1 MIYQG
6 NSSFEANMAFNHP
19 FLLHRPADYGMG
31 SLLSAA
37 QHPYLPVALQ
47 PPGLHTSILPKLQQT
62 VARSPIASASDLL
75 TPHPQHLRP
84 IRSLEP
90 PENEVRDDPKVEL
103 ESKDLWEQFHVL
115 GTEMVITKSG
125 RRMFPPYKVRVSG
138 LDKRAKYILLM
149 DIVAVDDCRYKFHN
163 SRWMVAGK
171 ADPEMPKRM
180 YIHPDSPSTG
190 EQWMQK
196 VVSFHKLKLT
206 NNISDKHGFL
216 HPITIHNEVYPTILN
231 SMHKYQPRFHL
242 VRANDI
248 LKLPYS
254 AFRTYVFKETE
265 FIAVTAYQN
274 EKITQLKIDNNPFAK
289 GFRDN
294 GSGKREKKRMLIH
307 SQQKSAVPPSANIN
321 EELPSDEEDSEN
333 MEICVD
339 DRPHRNDEMPNTTEY
354 RCLDVDNPSPKASSS
369 PRPSSA
375 TGITGSGTSV
385 TGSIGTNST
394 KINTNH
400 DISSLTDSGSLHP
413 IPAHTSSIV
422 GSLPNYLLH
431 RPAERAIKEEV
442 HVVDE
447 PSSNTSNSF
456 SRHHHQQHQQQHH
469 NHHHHHHHSKRSD
482 STTHHSD
489 QVNSAG
495 KSDLEQGDGNNSRNS
510 SPLKSHSEK
519 EHISTA
525 HDDREKQRLHE
536 RLYPV
541 SALSPGSDI
550 GSSPTRMDKEQ
561 RSPPNVTVI
570 QPSVSHPM
578 FSYLYP
584 PTGVYPTHSG
594 ALPYVGHM
602 LFNSN
607 NSFHH
612 SSLPMQF
619 MSSSSPGDLSHLSS
633 THAHHASSNIMLNAH
648 MPLHGTPLL
657 PHTYSL
663 TSSLTGGGI
672 PSGLSPLAGPHLGS
686 LLSSRTNHRFS
697 PYSVPLTKTTMVTN
711 TSPLAASELHSVSR
725 LDSDSSSITPVCTAP
740 SASGLPSPPRGSPSS
755 LRSRSPTQIPT
766 SSSSSSSSSSAVAGP
781 ATNQGSE
788 LRNIER
794 MLNGLDKKPEA
805 GRNDV
810 NEK

>member
-1 MIYQG
+1 
-6 NSSFEANMAFNHP
+6 
-19 FLLHRPADYGMG
+19 
-31 SLLSAA
+31 
-37 QHPYLPVALQ
+37 
-47 PPGLHTSILPKLQQT
+47 
-62 VARSPIASASDLL
+62 
-75 TPHPQHLRP
+75 
-84 IRSLEP
+84 
-90 PENEVRDDPKVEL
+90 
-103 ESKDLWEQFHVL
+103 
-115 GTEMVITKSG
+115 
-125 RRMFPPYKVRVSG
+125 MFPPYKVRVSG

-206 NNISDKHGFL
+206 NNISDKHGF
-216 HPITIHNEVYPTILN
+216 YFCFQTILN

-294 GSGKREKKRMLIH
+294 GSGKREKKRMMMH
-307 SQQKSAVPPSANIN
+307 SQQKSVIPPSANIS
-321 EELPSDEEDSEN
+321 EELQSDEDDSEN

-339 DRPHRNDEMPNTTEY
+339 DRPHRPDDVPNTSEY
-354 RCLDVDNPSPKASSS
+354 KCLEVDNPSPKPTSS
-369 PRPSSA
+369 PRPSSTSGVA
-375 TGITGSGTSV
+375 GSGS
-385 TGSIGTNST
+385 SISGASSANSN
-394 KINTNH
+394 KVNTNH
-400 DISSLTDSGSLHP
+400 DISSITDGSPSQP
-413 IPAHTSSIV
+413 IPAHTGSVV
-422 GSLPNYLLH
+422 GSLPSYLLH

-442 HVVDE
+442 QVVDDH
-447 PSSNTSNSF
+447 SNTTNSF
-456 SRHHHQQHQQQHH
+456 HRHHHQQQQHHH
-469 NHHHHHHHSKRSD
+469 NHHHHHHHHHKRSD
-482 STTHHSD
+482 SAHSD
-489 QVNSAG
+489 QGNSAG
-495 KSDLEQGDGNNSRNS
+495 KHDVDQGESNSSRNS
-510 SPLKSHSEK
+510 SPHKPHIEK
-519 EHISTA
+519 EHTSTV
-525 HDDREKQRLHE
+525 HEDREKHRLHE

-541 SALSPGSDI
+541 AALSPGSDI
-550 GSSPTRMDKEQ
+550 GSSPTRIEKEQ

-663 TSSLTGGGI
+663 TSSLAGGGI
-672 PSGLSPLAGPHLGS
+672 PSGLSPLTGPHLGS
-686 LLSSRTNHRFS
+686 LLSSRANHRFS

-711 TSPLAASELHSVSR
+711 TSPLAASELHSGSR
-725 LDSDSSSITPVCTAP
+725 LDGDNSSITPVCTVSSATGLSSP
-740 SASGLPSPPRGSPSS
+740 SRGSPSS

-766 SSSSSSSSSSAVAGP
+766 SSSSSSSVVGP
-781 ATNQGSE
+781 TTNQGSE

-794 MLNGLDKKPEA
+794 MLNGLDKKPEV
-805 GRNDV
+805 GRNDA
-810 NEK
+810 NDK